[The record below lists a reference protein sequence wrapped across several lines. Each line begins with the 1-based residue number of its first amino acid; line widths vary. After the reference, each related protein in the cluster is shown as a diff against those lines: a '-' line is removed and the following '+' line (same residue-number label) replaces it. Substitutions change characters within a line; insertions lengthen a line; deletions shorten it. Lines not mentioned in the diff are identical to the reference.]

1 MSNVEKKNSSCLTIL
16 VDADDTIHN
25 LTDAWIWYLNDRYGT
40 SVRRSDV
47 TDWDF
52 SKAFPDIRWDDVY
65 EALFDVELWK
75 RVKPLPGAVK
85 YLKKLIDDGNEVYI
99 VTASHPRTVDM
110 KTQEAIFKNFPYLDY
125 KHLIITSNKQMV
137 AGDIIIDDAPHNL
150 GGGRLG
156 MMMTAP
162 HNIEVSDDALAE
174 LNAVRVDGWK
184 EIYELIHEY
193 QKNKKNKKDR
203 RSV

>member
-1 MSNVEKKNSSCLTIL
+1 MSNFETKNPGGLTIL

-52 SKAFPDIRWDDVY
+52 SKAFPDIRRDDVY
-65 EALFDVELWK
+65 DALFDVELWK

-110 KTQEAIFKNFPYLDY
+110 KTQEAIFKHFPYLDY
-125 KHLIITSNKQMV
+125 KNLIITSNKQMV
-137 AGDIIIDDAPHNL
+137 MGDIIIDDAPHNL
-150 GGGRLG
+150 GGGPLG
-156 MMMTAP
+156 MMMSAP
-162 HNIEVSDDALAE
+162 HNMKVPDDELAE

-184 EIYELIHEY
+184 EVYELINEY

-203 RSV
+203 RGV